1 MVCPE
6 GGGGATAIEQQEC
19 LCVIKDPRKDSQQKR
34 FCVKVRSAYTV
45 AKLYEDVATQTIF
58 PDFELVMPNSGA
70 DAGDYEEAAF
80 DGISLHDKKH
90 KKLIDVGIDFGIR
103 NTLHIIPRVEDYSS
117 ANITV
122 ETEMSS
128 DDDLALGASASPVES
143 ANYNMP
149 APPPLPALTS
159 PTYSAAAYGTN
170 QSITTSRLRH
180 YNGSDQP
187 SSSGGSSNNYRG
199 LVNQAMTCYLNSLL
213 QALFMTPEFRN
224 ALYKWEFDGKDEAK
238 SIPYQLQR
246 LFVNLQ
252 TSPKSAVETTDL
264 TRSFGWDSAEGWQQ
278 HDIQELC
285 RVMFD
290 ALEQKFKHTKQSD
303 LINRLYEG
311 RMIDYV
317 KCLECNTDKQ
327 REDKF
332 LDIPLPVRPFGSTVA
347 YENIEDALRAFV
359 QPEILD
365 GNNQYHCETCNKKCD
380 AHKGLKFTKFP
391 YILTLHLKRFDFD
404 YQTLHRIKL
413 NDKVTFPQTLNLNN
427 FVNAVPTQSPTAASA
442 PEVTANGHNGT
453 TVTNGQSSAQM
464 ETAENF
470 MKTCDECSTTDS
482 GSALEEDSAFQNG
495 GGGTSVSSTTTT
507 PNDQFMAQDDDE
519 GIDMELNGG
528 SPSVNNFNAPGPYVY
543 ELFAIMI
550 HSGSASGGHYY
561 AYIKDF
567 DCSKWFSFNDQTVS
581 TITQEDIQKSFGGG
595 SSKTYYSGAYSS
607 STNAYMLM
615 YRQIDSSKNS
625 HPIKEEE
632 FPDHIKNLV
641 GKIRDSDA
649 AGRSPID
656 SDALH
661 LKVYFDNPRTRAI
674 KSYKM
679 YLLNDSTMTE
689 ALEEAYR
696 TLQVKGIVP
705 IERCRLVAYDRARE
719 EIERSFEGEDDKRID
734 EVMRSLEKCSEVLLE
749 TREEHEVFEPYLPE
763 GVMTKVYRIDLATRD
778 VDGPISI
785 RASKTQT
792 VLDYKMIVGRKLQ
805 LNPKSLMLAVNE
817 YKEVSKILGDN
828 DATLRDAGFIQYCKV
843 FVTVNNCAE
852 DADFGAKF
860 KAFVSR
866 LDHIIGMYFV
876 LPNMDPESLKNLSIP
891 RYVPKAIPTTT
902 ATSTPDVQMAGN
914 DSNSED
920 SSLSDN
926 DRTLVEDDLHTA
938 AATTNGDAHLT
949 NGFSNGG
956 ATNGG
961 GAGGFVDED
970 DEEETYL
977 AEWRNN
983 DYYFKVTPVEYHNPN
998 GDSGAEDD
1006 SSSSSNG
1013 EKVIRVLIDKRA
1025 SHGYLKYRLQPHL
1038 HVPMEYFKLI
1048 KNSGSGSQ
1056 QEVTILKEE
1065 LNSYKDGDRLTI
1077 ELGRVLRK
1085 GEYKVS
1091 LYYLNVEQMT
1101 DESEK
1106 LPFLCTWIVRNGQQV
1121 GQVKRDILAHLATLA
1136 NHKGAPPFDSCR
1148 LRKKCWKS
1156 ISKVYTDDMHIGD
1169 ETVKL
1174 TSNSDLILQE
1184 CEDLGMVTPTH
1195 YNDVVLLVRRWQPAE
1210 MKLGKV
1216 QEILFPNKCE
1226 LKNLL
1231 SQLSGIP
1238 EENLMYVK
1246 LQLRDSV
1253 SLLTIHTGLQWTS
1266 TPARSDDYSCSNNF
1280 QDGNMVYYRDKT
1292 EPLLE
1297 LTPEERKELTKKDTR
1312 ASSTYSPRKE
1322 RALKIYVDAS
1332 PKKADD

>member
-6 GGGGATAIEQQEC
+6 GGGGGTTEPEEC
-19 LCVIKDPRKDSQQKR
+19 LCVIKDPRQDSQQKR
-34 FCVKVRSAYTV
+34 FCLKVRSQYTV

-58 PDFELVMPNSGA
+58 PDFELVLPAN
-70 DAGDYEEAAF
+70 EEAGACGF

-90 KKLIDVGIDFGIR
+90 KKLTDVGINFTIR

-143 ANYNMP
+143 TNYMP

-159 PTYSAAAYGTN
+159 PSYSAAAYTPN
-170 QSITTSRLRH
+170 QGISTSRLRR
-180 YNGSDQP
+180 YNGNDQP
-187 SSSGGSSNNYRG
+187 SSSTGSSYNYRG

-290 ALEQKFKHTKQSD
+290 ALEQKFKHTKQAD

-317 KCLECNTDKQ
+317 KCLECNTEKQ

-404 YQTLHRIKL
+404 YQTFHRIKL
-413 NDKVTFPQTLNLNN
+413 NDKVTFPQTLNLNT
-427 FVNAVPTQSPTAASA
+427 FVNAVPPTQSTPDV
-442 PEVTANGHNGT
+442 VTTNGHNGT
-453 TVTNGQSSAQM
+453 AAAANHAAQM

-528 SPSVNNFNAPGPYVY
+528 GSSSSPSVNNFNAPGPYVY

-567 DCSKWFSFNDQTVS
+567 DSFKWFSFNDQTVS
-581 TITQEDIQKSFGGG
+581 PITQEDIQKSFGGG

-632 FPDHIKNLV
+632 FPEHIRNLV
-641 GKIRDSDA
+641 GKIRDSDG
-649 AGRSPID
+649 GRTRMD

-679 YLLNDSTMTE
+679 YLLNASTMTE

-696 TLQVKGIVP
+696 ALQVKGIVP
-705 IERCRLVAYDRARE
+705 IERCRLVAYDRQRE
-719 EIERSFEGEDDKRID
+719 VIERSFEGDDDKRID
-734 EVMRSLEKCSEVLLE
+734 EVMESLEKCSELLLE
-749 TREEHEVFEPYLPE
+749 SREEHEVFEPYLPD
-763 GVMTKVYRIDLATRD
+763 GVMTKVYKIDTVTRD
-778 VDGPISI
+778 VDGPITL
-785 RASKTQT
+785 RVSKTQT
-792 VLDYKMIVGRKLQ
+792 VLDFKMIVGRKLQ

-817 YKEVSKILGDN
+817 YKDVTKILNDN
-828 DATLRDAGFIQYCKV
+828 DATLRDAGFIEYCKV
-843 FVTVNNCAE
+843 FVTVNNSAE
-852 DADFGAKF
+852 DPEKF
-860 KAFVSR
+860 KQFVSR
-866 LDHIIGMYFV
+866 LDYVIGIYFV

-891 RYVPKAIPTTT
+891 RYVPKSSMLPS
-902 ATSTPDVQMAGN
+902 TSDVQMAGN

-926 DRTLVEDDLHTA
+926 DRTLVEDDMHTA
-938 AATTNGDAHLT
+938 ATTTTTNGDGPHLMT
-949 NGFSNGG
+949 NGFS
-956 ATNGG
+956 TNGS
-961 GAGGFVDED
+961 ANHDDAD
-970 DEEETYL
+970 DEEESYL
-977 AEWRNN
+977 AEWRNY
-983 DYYFKVTPVEYHNPN
+983 DYYFKVAPVEYHNPN

-1006 SSSSSNG
+1006 TSSSSSSDG

-1025 SHGYLKYRLQPHL
+1025 SHGYLKYRLQSFL
-1038 HVPMEYFKLI
+1038 HVPMEYFKLV
-1048 KNSGSGSQ
+1048 KTSGTSQ
-1056 QEVTILKEE
+1056 QEMSNLKEE
-1065 LNSYKDGDRLTI
+1065 LNAHNDGDRFTI

-1085 GEYKVS
+1085 GEYKIS
-1091 LYYLNVEQMT
+1091 LYYLNVDQMT
-1101 DESEK
+1101 DESDK
-1106 LPFLCTWIVRNGQQV
+1106 LPFLCTWIVRNGQLV
-1121 GQVKRDILAHLATLA
+1121 GAVKRDILAHLATLA
-1136 NHKGAPPFDSCR
+1136 NHKGAPPFDRCR

-1174 TSNSDLILQE
+1174 ASSSDLILQE
-1184 CEDLGMVTPTH
+1184 CEDLAAVTPTH
-1195 YNDVVLLVRRWQPAE
+1195 YNDVVLLIRRWLPSE

-1238 EENLMYVK
+1238 EENLEYAKVQVRDPVTL
-1246 LQLRDSV
+1246 LQ
-1253 SLLTIHTGLQWTS
+1253 IHNNLQWQS
-1266 TPARSDDYSCSNNF
+1266 TQARSDDYSCSNNF

-1292 EPLLE
+1292 EPLME
-1297 LTPEERKELTKKDTR
+1297 LTAEERNELTKKDIR
-1312 ASSTYSPRKE
+1312 SSSTYSPRKE